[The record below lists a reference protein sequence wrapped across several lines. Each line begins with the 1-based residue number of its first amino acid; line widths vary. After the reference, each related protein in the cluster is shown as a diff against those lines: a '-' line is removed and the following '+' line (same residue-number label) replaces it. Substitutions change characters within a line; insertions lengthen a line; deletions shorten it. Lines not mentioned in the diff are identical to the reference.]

1 MARAT
6 CRNFTRIYFGLIVL
20 WSHLLNGWPQA
31 CVGCRVGRMLELT
44 PDTIRVNALPGLL
57 AAVPATKIQRPI
69 AFRAAGALSG
79 EVG

>member
-1 MARAT
+1 M
-6 CRNFTRIYFGLIVL
+6 
-20 WSHLLNGWPQA
+20 
-31 CVGCRVGRMLELT
+31 GRMLELT